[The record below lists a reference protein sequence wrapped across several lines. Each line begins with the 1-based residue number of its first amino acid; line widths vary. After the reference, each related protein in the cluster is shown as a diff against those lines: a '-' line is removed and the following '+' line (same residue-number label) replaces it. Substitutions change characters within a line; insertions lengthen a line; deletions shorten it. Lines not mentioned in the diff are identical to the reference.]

1 MRLNFTPNDLASA
14 LHCREFILTP
24 YTGASGEVDLIEFV
38 NQQSASVRERADST
52 DVKVQYELACIRTML
67 ARISK
72 QVSRDYPDYMI
83 MLSTGMNTGTFRLV
97 NRHQYLTM
105 KHFKNVT

>member
-14 LHCREFILTP
+14 LHCREFTLTP

-83 MLSTGMNTGTFRLV
+83 MLSTGMNAGTFRLV

>member
-83 MLSTGMNTGTFRLV
+83 LLSTGMNAGTFRLV

>member
-24 YTGASGEVDLIEFV
+24 YTGAAGEVDLIDFV
-38 NQQSASVRERADST
+38 NEQSASVRKRTDST
-52 DVKVQYELACIRTML
+52 DVKVQYELAGIRTML

-83 MLSTGMNTGTFRLV
+83 VLSKGMNAGTFRLV

>member
-1 MRLNFTPNDLASA
+1 MRLNFTPNDLPNA
-14 LHCREFILTP
+14 LQCREFILTP
-24 YTGASGEVDLIEFV
+24 YTGAKGEVDLIDFV
-38 NQQSASVRERADST
+38 NEQSASVRERTDST

-83 MLSTGMNTGTFRLV
+83 VLSTGKNAGTFRLV
-97 NRHQYLTM
+97 NRRQYLTM

>member
-1 MRLNFTPNDLASA
+1 MRLNFTPNDLVSA
-14 LHCREFILTP
+14 MHCREFTLTP
-24 YTGASGEVDLIEFV
+24 YTGATGEVDLIDFV
-38 NQQSASVRERADST
+38 NEQSASVRERTDST

-67 ARISK
+67 TRISK

-83 MLSTGMNTGTFRLV
+83 VLSTGMNAGAFRLV

>member
-14 LHCREFILTP
+14 MQCREFKFMP
-24 YTGASGEVDLIEFV
+24 YTGAAGEVDLIDFV
-38 NQQSASVRERADST
+38 NEQSASVRKRTDST
-52 DVKVQYELACIRTML
+52 DVKVQYELAGIRTML

-83 MLSTGMNTGTFRLV
+83 VLIKGMNAGTFRLV

>member
-14 LHCREFILTP
+14 LHCREFTLTP

-38 NQQSASVRERADST
+38 NQQSASVRERSDST

-72 QVSRDYPDYMI
+72 QASRDYADYMI
-83 MLSTGMNTGTFRLV
+83 VLSTGMNAGTFRLV

>member
-1 MRLNFTPNDLASA
+1 MRLSITPNDLASA
-14 LHCREFILTP
+14 LHCREFTLTP
-24 YTGASGEVDLIEFV
+24 YIGASGEVDMIEFV
-38 NQQSASVRERADST
+38 NQQSASVCERSDST

-83 MLSTGMNTGTFRLV
+83 MLSTGMNAGTFRLV

>member
-14 LHCREFILTP
+14 MNCREFILTP
-24 YTGASGEVDLIEFV
+24 YTGAAGEVDLIDFV
-38 NQQSASVRERADST
+38 NEQSTSVRERTDST

-83 MLSTGMNTGTFRLV
+83 VLSTGMNAGTFRLV

>member
-38 NQQSASVRERADST
+38 NQQSASVHERADST

-83 MLSTGMNTGTFRLV
+83 MLGTGMNAGTFRLV